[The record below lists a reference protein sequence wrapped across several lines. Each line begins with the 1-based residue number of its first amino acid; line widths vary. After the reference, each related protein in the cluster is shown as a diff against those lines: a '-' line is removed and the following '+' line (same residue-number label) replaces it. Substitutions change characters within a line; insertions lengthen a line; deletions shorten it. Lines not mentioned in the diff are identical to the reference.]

1 MRVEWPTVSLIVLTY
16 LGWILAL
23 FWLPMIWLPLAIAL
37 AAFTIA
43 LQSSLQHEVTH
54 GHPFPNR
61 RLSEVVVFPSLNL
74 CIPFI
79 RFRDMH
85 LDHHLDSNLTDPYDD
100 PETNYLDPAVWHRL
114 PWVVRAVLA
123 ANNTLIGRLVLG
135 PIVSQAAFMAGDWRL
150 IRGGDRGILMAWVWH
165 LVTIVPVVALVVLSP
180 LPVWAY
186 LLAAYIG
193 VAVLKIRTF
202 LEHRAHERA
211 SGRTVIIE
219 DRGLL
224 AFLFLNNNF
233 HVVHHMHPRLPWY
246 RIPTTYFANKDSYL
260 QRNDGYLYRSYG
272 EIFRRHLFR
281 AKDPV
286 PHPLWPRN

>member
-1 MRVEWPTVSLIVLTY
+1 MRVEWPTVLLIVLCY
-16 LGWILAL
+16 LGWLGAV
-23 FWLPMIWLPLAIAL
+23 FWLPSIWLPLAVLA

-54 GHPFPNR
+54 GHPFAHR
-61 RLSEVVVFPSLNL
+61 GLSEAAVFTSLNL

-85 LDHHLDSNLTDPYDD
+85 LEHHLDSNLTDPYDD
-100 PETNYLDPAVWHRL
+100 PETNYLDPAVWDRL
-114 PWVVRAVLA
+114 SAPVRVILS
-123 ANNTLIGRLVLG
+123 ANNTLIGRLLLG
-135 PIVSQAAFMAGDWRL
+135 PVVSQVAFMADDWRR
-150 IRGGDRGILMAWVWH
+150 IRQGDRAVLRAWGLHGLTV
-165 LVTIVPVVALVVLSP
+165 LPVLALVWMSP
-180 LPVWAY
+180 LPLWAY
-186 LLAAYIG
+186 LLACYIG
-193 VAVLKIRTF
+193 LATLKIRTF
-202 LEHRAHERA
+202 LEHRAHDRA
-211 SGRTVIIE
+211 SGRTVIVE

-246 RIPTTYFANKDSYL
+246 RLPETYFADRDKYL

-272 EIFRRHLFR
+272 QIFRRHLFR

>member
-23 FWLPMIWLPLAIAL
+23 FWLPMIWLPLAIAV
-37 AAFTIA
+37 AAFAIA

-61 RLSEVVVFPSLNL
+61 RLSEAVVFPSLNL

-100 PETNYLDPAVWHRL
+100 PETNYLDPAVWDRL

-150 IRGGDRGILMAWVWH
+150 IRGGDRGILKAWVWH

-186 LLAAYIG
+186 LLAAYTG

-219 DRGLL
+219 DRGFL